1 MRHVSV
7 LLAGVMLM
15 ACQGQQPD
23 SQRSE
28 TNKAQSTPEISAEY
42 AAKVHAQTLTLDT
55 HIDIPLN
62 YMTEIDPSQLTDLQV
77 DIPKMS
83 KGQLDAGFWIVYT
96 PQGDLTDAGLE
107 AAQDIAGTRIAA
119 IDQFITE
126 NTKHVA
132 LAKTVQDVRRITG
145 EGRKAIL
152 IGMENAYPIG
162 DAIDTV
168 SYYAEAGVRYMGITH
183 FGHNQFGDSSNLN
196 FVRDKGP
203 KWNGLSPLGKELV
216 REMNEH
222 GIMVDV
228 SHAGKATMMQA
239 ADISKTPI
247 IASHSGVKAVADTA
261 RNLDDEQL
269 RKIRDVGGVAQM
281 VALGSYVKLPTEA
294 QAAARKA
301 LDDEFG
307 DRASWDQAK
316 RDLYSERRDEITA
329 MAREA
334 NVADFVNHI
343 DHAVKVAGIDHV
355 GIASDFDGGGGING
369 WQDARE
375 TLNVTAEL
383 LNRGYSEA
391 DIAKI
396 WGGNLL
402 RVLEVVEAGAK

>member
-15 ACQGQQPD
+15 ACQGQQPE

-261 RNLDDEQL
+261 RNLDESSCVKSVML
-269 RKIRDVGGVAQM
+269 AASRKWWRWAHM
-281 VALGSYVKLPTEA
+281 
-294 QAAARKA
+294 
-301 LDDEFG
+301 
-307 DRASWDQAK
+307 
-316 RDLYSERRDEITA
+316 
-329 MAREA
+329 
-334 NVADFVNHI
+334 
-343 DHAVKVAGIDHV
+343 
-355 GIASDFDGGGGING
+355 
-369 WQDARE
+369 
-375 TLNVTAEL
+375 
-383 LNRGYSEA
+383 
-391 DIAKI
+391 
-396 WGGNLL
+396 
-402 RVLEVVEAGAK
+402 

>member
-1 MRHVSV
+1 M
-7 LLAGVMLM
+7 
-15 ACQGQQPD
+15 
-23 SQRSE
+23 
-28 TNKAQSTPEISAEY
+28 
-42 AAKVHAQTLTLDT
+42 
-55 HIDIPLN
+55 
-62 YMTEIDPSQLTDLQV
+62 
-77 DIPKMS
+77 
-83 KGQLDAGFWIVYT
+83 
-96 PQGDLTDAGLE
+96 
-107 AAQDIAGTRIAA
+107 
-119 IDQFITE
+119 
-126 NTKHVA
+126 
-132 LAKTVQDVRRITG
+132 
-145 EGRKAIL
+145 
-152 IGMENAYPIG
+152 
-162 DAIDTV
+162 
-168 SYYAEAGVRYMGITH
+168 
-183 FGHNQFGDSSNLN
+183 
-196 FVRDKGP
+196 
-203 KWNGLSPLGKELV
+203 
-216 REMNEH
+216 
-222 GIMVDV
+222 
-228 SHAGKATMMQA
+228 
-239 ADISKTPI
+239 
-247 IASHSGVKAVADTA
+247 KAVADTA

-343 DHAVKVAGIDHV
+343 EHAVKVAGIDHV